1 MTQLHSALLLFTKGN
16 TVQMKIR
23 IEVQVVK
30 DNDKYSARLKS
41 NLDSSQENIKKV
53 DSLEEI
59 SDRILEI
66 LEGADEKGLISK

>member
-1 MTQLHSALLLFTKGN
+1 
-16 TVQMKIR
+16 MKIR

-30 DNDKYSARLKS
+30 ENDKYSARLKS

-66 LEGADEKGLISK
+66 LEKADEKGLISK

>member
-1 MTQLHSALLLFTKGN
+1 MSEPCSAPASFHERKRN
-16 TVQMKIR
+16 SMKIR

-59 SDRILEI
+59 SDRVLEI
-66 LEGADEKGLISK
+66 LEEADEKGLISK